1 MSSLLSARDL
11 DKSYSEGGREIVVL
25 RQLSLEV
32 RAAERLAIV
41 GESGV
46 GKSTLLH
53 ILGTL
58 DRPTRGRIIYA
69 GEDLP
74 LNDEAALSLFRN
86 REIGFVFQFHYLLP
100 DFSAL
105 ENVMLPALIQGMSPA
120 QAREQAEDLLESVGL
135 KERMSHR
142 PGKLSGGEQQR
153 VSVARSVILNPKLI
167 LADEPT
173 GSLDFRIGQEV
184 HELLF
189 QLNEQ
194 RGVALIIAT
203 HNRDFAEKIGRQLEL
218 RDGQLFPVTHCP
230 CFSFTRSGEF
240 VRKSTSI
247 IPPKRP
253 CSGQNE
259 TATHYCSNYPVSALL
274 FFYPFTYIVFSLLG
288 AGKG

>member
-1 MSSLLSARDL
+1 MSSLLSARDI
-11 DKSYSEGGREIVVL
+11 DKSYSEGGKEIVVL
-25 RQLSLEV
+25 RQLSLELKN
-32 RAAERLAIV
+32 AERLAIV

-58 DRPTRGRIIYA
+58 DRPTRGRIIYS
-69 GEDLP
+69 GKELP
-74 LNDEAALSLFRN
+74 LDDEAALSAFRN

-105 ENVMLPALIQGMSPA
+105 ENVMLPALIQGLSLA

-153 VSVARSVILNPKLI
+153 VSVARSVILQPKLI

-184 HELLF
+184 HDLLF
-189 QLNEQ
+189 RLNEQ
-194 RGVALIIAT
+194 RGVGLIIAT

-218 RDGQLFPVTHCP
+218 RDGQLFPVTHC
-230 CFSFTRSGEF
+230 R
-240 VRKSTSI
+240 
-247 IPPKRP
+247 
-253 CSGQNE
+253 
-259 TATHYCSNYPVSALL
+259 
-274 FFYPFTYIVFSLLG
+274 
-288 AGKG
+288 